1 MEHNVAA
8 ICGTWW
14 YACHCKDGTPRDY
27 KVLTK
32 ENGTLTWYYKSIGK
46 PRDFQYEVYLP
57 GQTREHPERIVVNV
71 WDHDQSWAVE
81 WYQDGKPMGKMEQV
95 EEYSP
100 IHTAEI
106 NEKYEKLGTKPVD
119 YHLTSKAKHY
129 FAATPS
135 KEAKTVAVV
144 IKDRF
149 GNEWKEEL
157 TNIF

>member
-1 MEHNVAA
+1 MQKKTKGIGMYIAMLVLLSVLA
-8 ICGTWW
+8 IALFSW
-14 YACHCKDGTPRDY
+14 TPEP
-27 KVLTK
+27 V
-32 ENGTLTWYYKSIGK
+32 ETLSYSDVINYFK
-46 PRDFQYEVYLP
+46 Q
-57 GQTREHPERIVVNV
+57 
-71 WDHDQSWAVE
+71 
-81 WYQDGKPMGKMEQV
+81 EQV

-119 YHLTSKAKHY
+119 YHLTRKAKHY

-135 KEAKTVAVV
+135 KEAKTVSIV

-157 TNIF
+157 INIF